1 MNTVFLIMAEFES
14 AEIPLDALAEKYL
27 NLSPA
32 QAKRRAARQALPFP
46 VHRGSKRQ
54 KAPWLVH
61 AKDLADHIDQQR
73 EQARREWKAINAAA

>member
-1 MNTVFLIMAEFES
+1 MNTLFLLMAEFET

-27 NLSPA
+27 GLSPA

-46 VHRGSKRQ
+46 AHRGSRSQ

-61 AKDLADHIDQQR
+61 TQDLANHLDAQR
-73 EQARREWKAINAAA
+73 EEAAREWKAINQAA